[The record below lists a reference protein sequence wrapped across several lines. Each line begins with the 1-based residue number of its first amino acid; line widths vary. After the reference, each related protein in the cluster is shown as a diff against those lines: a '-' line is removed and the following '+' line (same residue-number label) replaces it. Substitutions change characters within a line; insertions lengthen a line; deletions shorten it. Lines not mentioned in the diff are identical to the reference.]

1 MNNEDKKLQKKLV
14 DEMMKVSE
22 TNPDVMIY
30 MQALMKCYEDL
41 EKENNELS
49 KMCELYSKSLYNADL
64 KRAEK
69 ELDQYKNNWEELK
82 KWLEQEYLEWK
93 DCEDVM
99 TKNFATE
106 DKNILNKMKEL
117 EGE

>member
-1 MNNEDKKLQKKLV
+1 MDNRTIEEIRKNETELIKILDYQTDK
-14 DEMMKVSE
+14 
-22 TNPDVMIY
+22 
-30 MQALMKCYEDL
+30 
-41 EKENNELS
+41 
-49 KMCELYSKSLYNADL
+49 
-64 KRAEK
+64 
-69 ELDQYKNNWEELK
+69 LDQYKNNWEELK

-117 EGE
+117 EENK